1 MDLMKIIQDLRE
13 ERNKLEAIILSLEGL
28 QEPGQSRIQA
38 HASRRGR
45 RSMDAEG
52 RLEVSRRMKK
62 YWESRR
68 NEENLKTSAGA
79 AGHAKPGAMSA

>member
-1 MDLMKIIQDLRE
+1 MDLMKIIQDLRD
-13 ERNKLEAIILSLEGL
+13 ERNKLEAIILSLEEL
-28 QEPGQSRIQA
+28 QEPGPGRVQM
-38 HASRRGR
+38 HPSRRGR

-68 NEENLKTSAGA
+68 QKENFKTNATA
-79 AGHAKPGAMSA
+79 AGHSTSGSMGA